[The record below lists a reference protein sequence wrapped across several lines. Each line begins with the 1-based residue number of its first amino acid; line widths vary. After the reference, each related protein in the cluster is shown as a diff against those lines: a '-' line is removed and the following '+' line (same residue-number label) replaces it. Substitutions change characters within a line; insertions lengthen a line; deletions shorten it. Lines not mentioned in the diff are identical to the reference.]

1 MLLPCCPQGTY
12 KIIFHDLRDSR
23 LECIKKFIKSKQRKK
38 NFLIVG
44 HKLRKPIL
52 ENLLRVSRRG
62 KIPVISKV
70 LFNSI
75 SNLGGGFFTELEH
88 DGGGNNVKKILKVQR
103 QFESLFI
110 SSQFLSEKRPKTRF
124 FTINWYLFTF
134 EKRRAPDSSHALKI
148 NKLSIFELFQT
159 KSCRRRL
166 WLTSP

>member
-1 MLLPCCPQGTY
+1 MLRCPQGTY

-88 DGGGNNVKKILKVQR
+88 DGVGNNVKKILKVQR
-103 QFESLFI
+103 QFDSLFI
-110 SSQFLSEKRPKTRF
+110 SSQFYLKNAQNLIFSQLYLVPL
-124 FTINWYLFTF
+124 YLFTF
-134 EKRRAPDSSHALKI
+134 FNARLNSSHALKT
-148 NKLSIFELFQT
+148 NCQFLNYF
-159 KSCRRRL
+159 RL
-166 WLTSP
+166 NHVGGGCG

>member
-52 ENLLRVSRRG
+52 ENLLRVLEG
-62 KIPVISKV
+62 KYLSFPR
-70 LFNSI
+70 FCSI
-75 SNLGGGFFTELEH
+75 QYQIWAAVSSLNLNMTGVGITS
-88 DGGGNNVKKILKVQR
+88 KKILKVQR
-103 QFESLFI
+103 QFDSLFI